1 MKRVFRTYDRLNE
14 VVQENLHGVRVVK
27 SFIREEHEDE
37 KFGKISQ
44 KIYKDF
50 AKAEKMLAFNMPSM
64 MTAINICLL
73 AVAWI
78 GAKAIIVSGNVKG
91 VARWSDNR

>member
-1 MKRVFRTYDRLNE
+1 MLIWLAQHVHPYFERVFRTYDRLNE

-50 AKAEKMLAFNMPSM
+50 AKAEKMLAFN
-64 MTAINICLL
+64 I
-73 AVAWI
+73 AV
-78 GAKAIIVSGNVKG
+78 
-91 VARWSDNR
+91 R

>member
-1 MKRVFRTYDRLNE
+1 
-14 VVQENLHGVRVVK
+14 
-27 SFIREEHEDE
+27 
-37 KFGKISQ
+37 
-44 KIYKDF
+44 
-50 AKAEKMLAFNMPSM
+50 MLAFNMPSM

-91 VARWSDNR
+91 VAGGLTTGELMSLFTYALQILMCLMMISMVFVMITMSLASARRISYSEQKESSNRGC